1 VITEIGESDW
11 QRLRDVRLRALAGDP
26 AAFIE
31 TYENASSHPDDRWR
45 DRATPTARQASFG
58 YEHDG
63 RFDGLVSCF
72 IADDPATVFLVAMW
86 VAPELRGTG
95 AARELV
101 GSVLQ
106 WAREAAT
113 ARVCLSVEGD
123 NPRAARL
130 YEKCGFVETN
140 NPPPFPYDA
149 NPGSRFYVYE
159 L

>member
-1 VITEIGESDW
+1 VIIQISESDW
-11 QRLRDVRLRALAGDP
+11 RRLRDVRLRALAQDP

-31 TYENASSHPDDRWR
+31 THANASSFPDDRWR
-45 DRATPTARQASFG
+45 ESATPSERQASFG
-58 YEHDG
+58 YDREG

-72 IADDPATVFLVAMW
+72 VADDPATVFLVAMW
-86 VAPELRGTG
+86 VAPELRGTR

-101 GSVLQ
+101 ESVLQ
-106 WAREAAT
+106 WGREHEAD
-113 ARVCLSVEGD
+113 RVCLSVEGD

-140 NPPPFPYDA
+140 DPPPFPYDA

>member
-1 VITEIGESDW
+1 VITHISERDW
-11 QRLRDVRLRALAGDP
+11 QRLREVRLRALATDP

-45 DRATPTARQASFG
+45 EHATPTGRQASFG
-58 YEHDG
+58 YEGKG

-72 IADDPATVFLVAMW
+72 VADDPATVFLVAMW
-86 VAPELRGTG
+86 VAPELRGAG

-101 GSVLQ
+101 ESVLQ
-106 WAREAAT
+106 WAREAGA

-130 YEKCGFVETN
+130 YEKCGFVEASD
-140 NPPPFPYDA
+140 PPPFPYEA

-159 L
+159 F